1 MQEVKYHLYIIIKK
15 GVGVTLYLSYIAILK
30 FPNCEMVNCNFYGE
44 VQIK

>member
-30 FPNCEMVNCNFYGE
+30 FPNCKIVIFMVRYRLNN
-44 VQIK
+44 